1 MELKETCERLN
12 EKIEELQSV
21 KDRESQV
28 VNSQVYE
35 QNQIMLDQYESA
47 NSLLKERLEEM
58 DEVAQKKQS

>member
-58 DEVAQKKQS
+58 DEEAQKKQS